1 VTALT
6 FSQPTTTLPRRLT
19 ELIHYMPWL
28 KVSDK
33 LAMHLRLLSIRRTP
47 KADERSVNEVTGWIT
62 RCATYSAGYLT
73 DYYLDLE
80 VAEQFGLSRTDT
92 LLAQAVAAGLL
103 IPEGR
108 GRNKRWKIVQ
118 DDEMFHIRMQ
128 VDVAADRQRDADRRN
143 PDLKM
148 PALARDGDQCRYC
161 RVVTTSSKDTQSGR
175 GQTFDHT
182 EPGRPA
188 RIDTYVVACRSCNSR
203 LKDRPRPVE
212 GLPLLPPPPVPHF
225 SPALTSRQ
233 DVERYL
239 GRTVASASEAFHEAH
254 LAATPPTPTRGAAA
268 AGAPSRT
275 GDAAAAGARPGTAED
290 LAAAGATP
298 AATGGAAAAGAPSDP
313 WSGSPPDQNDRPPW
327 SQGGSRDGPGRG
339 GSGREGQ
346 GSAVPSP
353 PLPASDV
360 RSRGA
365 RGRRGRGGETR

>member
-1 VTALT
+1 
-6 FSQPTTTLPRRLT
+6 
-19 ELIHYMPWL
+19 MPWL

-128 VDVAADRQRDADRRN
+128 VDVAADRQRDHDRRN

-161 RVVTTSSKDTQSGR
+161 RVVTTSTKDTASGR

-182 EPGRPA
+182 EPGKPA

-212 GLPLLPPPPVPHF
+212 GIPLLPPPPVPHF

-239 GRTVASASEAFHEAH
+239 GRAVVSAHEAFHEARA
-254 LAATPPTPTRGAAA
+254 AATPPTTPGGAAA
-268 AGAPSRT
+268 AGAPSSSR
-275 GDAAAAGARPGTAED
+275 D

-298 AATGGAAAAGAPSDP
+298 ATTGGAAAAGAPSDP
-313 WSGSPPDQNDRPPW
+313 GSGGPPDQDDRPPW
-327 SQGGSRDGPGRG
+327 SQGGSRDGTGRG
-339 GSGREGQ
+339 GSGQVGL
-346 GSAVPSP
+346 GAAVPSP
-353 PLPASDV
+353 ALSPPEM
-360 RSRGA
+360 RSRGS
-365 RGRRGRGGETR
+365 RGRRGRGGGAR